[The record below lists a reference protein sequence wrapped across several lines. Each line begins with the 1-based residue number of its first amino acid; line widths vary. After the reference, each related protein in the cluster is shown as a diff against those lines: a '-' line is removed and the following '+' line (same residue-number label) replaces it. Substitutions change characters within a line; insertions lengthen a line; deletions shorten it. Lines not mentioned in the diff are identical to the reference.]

1 MGLLRSFFRA
11 LLQILV
17 AVGIAIV
24 VGRVEHFI
32 WSWRLAPILR
42 GEISSIW
49 IVGFIP
55 VPGIIV
61 WPIVMLLVFMVG
73 CAGISEAVVRVEK
86 AL

>member
-1 MGLLRSFFRA
+1 MGLLRSLIRA

-17 AVGIAIV
+17 AVGIAIAV
-24 VGRVEHFI
+24 SKVEYFI
-32 WSWRLAPILR
+32 WSWRLGPILR

-49 IVGFIP
+49 IVGVIP
-55 VPGIIV
+55 IPGIIM
-61 WPIVMLLVFMVG
+61 WPIVMLLVLMVG